1 MPDPRARA
9 AGNPRHDRDDRNDR
23 DERLREALE
32 LLASEVRER
41 IDRHPLGHLI
51 AGRGEPL
58 DLRLAVPTS
67 VREGSLERAGR
78 DASEAIQESL
88 QALLAH
94 SAVHQPGRV
103 YCLRCGTASCAHAL
117 PAEGRQVFT
126 GYGPTG
132 LPRYRDFGQWLLER
146 HDPRVDLLYREPQ
159 QLVALV
165 SPESE
170 LTDNLIPRVGERVG
184 YRLHGQVAVGWYRDR
199 ASGGVPR
206 AFAVSFQILSSRPD
220 GGRRRFGLNL
230 IGTGP
235 EGEPL
240 ENLFDRVGEIPWAD
254 PVRWAQTALD
264 GIELAANDRGGRRI
278 AVEVVEQRLEGILGG
293 LARRLDKGFRG
304 KARRTGHAERRHAEG
319 DRPTRMALADLARAA
334 REDLLFDTRSDTLV
348 VVGDRG
354 RAHVFS
360 LEGKLVTSVRYNPAS
375 IEKRRQNGLWRPAA
389 EEEVRSLKTRLAAR
403 EA

>member
-1 MPDPRARA
+1 MPPMPPMPDPSARDA
-9 AGNPRHDRDDRNDR
+9 SPQ
-23 DERLREALE
+23 EPSLRLQKALQ
-32 LLASEVRER
+32 LLAEEVRER

-67 VREGSLERAGR
+67 VREGTLERTGR
-78 DASEAIQESL
+78 ETSEAIQEAL
-88 QALLAH
+88 QALLDH
-94 SAVHQPGRV
+94 SAIHQPGRV
-103 YCLRCGTASCAHAL
+103 YCLRCGTAECAHAL
-117 PAEGRQVFT
+117 PSEGRQVFT

-159 QLVALV
+159 QLVALT
-165 SPESE
+165 SPGEE
-170 LTDNLIPRVGERVG
+170 LTGNVLPMFSERPSGSG
-184 YRLHGQVAVGWYRDR
+184 YQLHGQVAVGWYRDR
-199 ASGGVPR
+199 DAGGVPR
-206 AFAVSFQILSSRPD
+206 AFAVSFQILSSRPR
-220 GGRRRFGLNL
+220 GGRRRFGLNVL
-230 IGTGP
+230 GTGP
-235 EGEPL
+235 AGEPL

-264 GIELAANDRGGRRI
+264 GIEQAFNRRLAP
-278 AVEVVEQRLEGILGG
+278 VEVLERRLEGVLSG
-293 LARRLDKGFRG
+293 LARRLEKGFRG
-304 KARRTGHAERRHAEG
+304 KERRTRHAERRHAEG

-334 REDLLFDTRSDTLV
+334 RENLLYDTRSEALV

-354 RAHVFS
+354 RAHLFS